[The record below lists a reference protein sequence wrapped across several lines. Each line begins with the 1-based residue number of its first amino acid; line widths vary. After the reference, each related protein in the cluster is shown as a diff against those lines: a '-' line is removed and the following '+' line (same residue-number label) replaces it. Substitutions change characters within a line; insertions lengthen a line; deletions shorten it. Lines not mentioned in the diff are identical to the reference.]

1 MKKLWGFAQL
11 SLVLVGSIL
20 IAGPVSA
27 TGIRD
32 HHDRGEFDFS
42 FLNKNGQFRNKITG
56 AVARSAWLEDLE
68 GQIGKGGEYR
78 FSEHSIFGK
87 LEDYSDGKINR
98 HDGSLKF
105 LFGSSG
111 GKQYEERFKAFFENN
126 PRYADYLVKFDG
138 AEHGLGHIA
147 QKIVSDSQSVG
158 ASVVPIPAAAW
169 LMFSALSVLAW
180 RGKKSGD
187 KKNSAASLADAPGAI
202 AGKQMCNTN

>member
-1 MKKLWGFAQL
+1 MKTLLGFAQL
-11 SLVLVGSIL
+11 SLVLVGSML
-20 IAGPVSA
+20 IAGPASA

-32 HHDRGEFDFS
+32 YQDRGEFDFS
-42 FLNKNGQFRNKITG
+42 FLNRNDQFRNKIAG
-56 AVARSAWLEDLE
+56 AVAHSDWLENLE
-68 GQIGKGGEYR
+68 GQLGKLGGHR
-78 FSEHSIFGK
+78 FSERSIFGK

-111 GKQYEERFKAFFENN
+111 GKKYEDRFNVFLETN

-138 AEHGLGHIA
+138 SEHGLGHIA
-147 QKIVSDSQSVG
+147 QKIISDSQSVG

-187 KKNSAASLADAPGAI
+187 KKALADAPGAI
-202 AGKQMCNTN
+202 AGTQMCNTN

>member
-1 MKKLWGFAQL
+1 MKTLWGFAQL
-11 SLVLVGSIL
+11 SLVLVGSML
-20 IAGPVSA
+20 IAGPASA

-32 HHDRGEFDFS
+32 YQDRGEFDFS
-42 FLNKNGQFRNKITG
+42 FLKRNGQFRNKIAG
-56 AVARSAWLEDLE
+56 AVAHSDWL
-68 GQIGKGGEYR
+68 GR
-78 FSEHSIFGK
+78 
-87 LEDYSDGKINR
+87 LEDYSDGEINR

-111 GKQYEERFKAFFENN
+111 GKKYEDHFNVFLETN

-138 AEHGLGHIA
+138 SEHGIGHIA
-147 QKIVSDSQSVG
+147 QKIISDSQSVG

-187 KKNSAASLADAPGAI
+187 KKSLADAPGAI